1 MATYE
6 KKEREKHSRSKQ
18 CCKDQMYKRKT
29 QENSNRGLW
38 GNEEKKKGNY
48 RINNCSKLSRPQSV
62 QEHVRMKWQ
71 AYLFGVVQATV
82 YWMYRPESAQ
92 GKKRRIKERPL
103 LWIQTDPPIQK
114 HTL

>member
-1 MATYE
+1 MRK
-6 KKEREKHSRSKQ
+6 KKERNTVAPSNVVRTKCTSGKHRRTVIED
-18 CCKDQMYKRKT
+18 CGEMKR
-29 QENSNRGLW
+29 
-38 GNEEKKKGNY
+38 KKKGNY

-103 LWIQTDPPIQK
+103 LWIQTDPPIQN